1 MVADFQQEVLGWF
14 VGRVP
19 EDWFLAL
26 PEINFDREEILVIGE
41 LSEPRI
47 PDDASAE
54 LRSAA
59 LRSRIDQFRDETR
72 DRRTRIAD
80 EAQQLFGRQVSWG
93 VNCGGYRKLFTNLSV
108 PVMTRLRMPERR
120 TLDTLIDAGVAR
132 SRSDA
137 LAWCV
142 RLVARNQSEWLDE
155 LRDAL
160 TRVEQVRSE
169 GPNPDFE

>member
-1 MVADFQQEVLGWF
+1 VADFEQELTGWFSGRIPDGWF
-14 VGRVP
+14 VGPP
-19 EDWFLAL
+19 EVG
-26 PEINFDREEILVIGE
+26 FDREEILVIGE
-41 LSEPRI
+41 LSAPKI
-47 PDDASAE
+47 PDGASDE
-54 LRSAA
+54 LRNAA
-59 LRSRIDQFRDETR
+59 LRSRIDQFREESR
-72 DRRTRIAD
+72 DRRQRIAD

-93 VNCGGYRKLFTNLSV
+93 AVCGGYRKLFTNLSV

-120 TLDTLIDAGVAR
+120 TLDTLIDSGVAR

-142 RLVARNQSEWLDE
+142 RLVARNQAEWLDE

-169 GPNPDFE
+169 GPNPDLE

>member
-1 MVADFQQEVLGWF
+1 MANFQEEVTGWF
-14 VGRVP
+14 AGRVP
-19 EDWFLAL
+19 DEWFTGV
-26 PEINFDREEILVIGE
+26 PEVGFDREEILVIGE
-41 LSEPRI
+41 LSEPKI
-47 PDDASAE
+47 PRGASDE
-54 LRSAA
+54 LRVAA

-93 VNCGGYRKLFTNLSV
+93 AQCGGYRKLFTNLSV

-120 TLDTLIDAGVAR
+120 VLDTLIDAGVAR

-142 RLVARNQSEWLDE
+142 RLVARNQAEWLDD

-160 TRVEQVRSE
+160 THVEQVRAE
-169 GPNPDFE
+169 GPSPDFE

>member
-1 MVADFQQEVLGWF
+1 MADFQEELRSWF
-14 VGRVP
+14 AGRIP
-19 EDWFLAL
+19 DDWFLCV
-26 PEINFDREEILVIGE
+26 PEVSFDREEIPVIGD
-41 LSEPRI
+41 LSRPRI
-47 PDDASAE
+47 PDDASDE

-59 LRSRIDQFRDETR
+59 LRSRIDQFRQETR

-80 EAQQLFGRQVSWG
+80 EAQQHFGRQVSWG
-93 VNCGGYRKLFTNLSV
+93 VDCGGYRKLFTNLSV

-120 TLDTLIDAGVAR
+120 TLDTLIDSGVAR

-142 RLVARNQSEWLDE
+142 RLVARNQAEWLDE

-160 TRVEQVRSE
+160 IRVEQVRSE
-169 GPNPDFE
+169 GPSPDYE

>member
-1 MVADFQQEVLGWF
+1 MADFQQELLGWF
-14 VGRVP
+14 AGRIP
-19 EDWFLAL
+19 DDWFLEL
-26 PEINFDREEILVIGE
+26 PEVSFDREEILIVGV

-47 PDDASAE
+47 LADASDE
-54 LRSAA
+54 LRNAA
-59 LRSRIDQFRDETR
+59 LRSKIDRFRDETR

-108 PVMTRLRMPERR
+108 PVMTRLRMPERQ
-120 TLDTLIDAGVAR
+120 TLDTLIDSGVAR

-142 RLVARNQSEWLDE
+142 RLVARHQSEWLDD

-169 GPNPDFE
+169 GPNPDYE